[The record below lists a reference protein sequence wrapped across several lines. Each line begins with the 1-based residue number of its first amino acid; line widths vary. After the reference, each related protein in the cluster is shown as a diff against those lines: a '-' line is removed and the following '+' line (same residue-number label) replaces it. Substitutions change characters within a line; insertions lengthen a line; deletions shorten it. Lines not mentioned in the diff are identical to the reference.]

1 MRQSHISYAIKQV
14 PSPQL
19 PIRPSQTKAMEKM
32 DTAANVLHIHGPCFN
47 SLTFFA

>member
-19 PIRPSQTKAMEKM
+19 PIRPSQTKAVEII
-32 DTAANVLHIHGPCFN
+32 DTAASTKYF
-47 SLTFFA
+47 